1 MAKWVMPVKGKF
13 KYGPLF
19 GVVDSWHPNG
29 HRGTDYNGFPKGTP
43 LLAVARGT
51 IVMNQFSKVLGN
63 IVVLRVQTLV
73 KGEKKNV
80 FFGYCHMDKP
90 SPLAVGTVVNAGDQV
105 GVAGTTGSA
114 SSGVHLHFT
123 LSFDKDGVIG
133 GKVYDADKFVKQKI
147 KEEAAESA
155 APAPA
160 ASAAPVAPVVAETP
174 AAPKVCETCKQ
185 EIK

>member
-13 KYGPLF
+13 AYGPLF

-51 IVMNQFSKVLGN
+51 IVLNQFSKVLGN

-73 KGEKKNV
+73 KGEKKNI

-90 SPLAVGTVVNAGDQV
+90 SPLAIGTVVNAGDEV

-123 LSFDKDGVIG
+123 LGFDKNAVIG
-133 GKVYDADKFVKQKI
+133 GKVYDADKFLKQKI
-147 KEEAAESA
+147 KEEAAAVA

-160 ASAAPVAPVVAETP
+160 AEAAPVAPAVAPTKK
-174 AAPKVCETCKQ
+174 AKAK
-185 EIK
+185 